1 MSWVFTALER
11 DLDAEENTYRTA
23 ITAII
28 TILSINFS
36 AIVQYHLSNGL
47 SVVDQLVVLM
57 VSFRIGPLYLST
69 NFKFPSYQLFC
80 HLGSQWRH
88 SWYVL

>member
-47 SVVDQLVVLM
+47 SVVDQLVVIM
-57 VSFRIGPLYLST
+57 VSFRIGLLYLST
-69 NFKFPSYQLFC
+69 NFIYPSY
-80 HLGSQWRH
+80 HLC
-88 SWYVL
+88 